1 MTTLTINKASFLN
14 ATFADGSISLHPVLA
29 RQLFKGIALYAQSNQ
44 SFPVESI
51 FSIEGFEKAHYQIE
65 EVSFDGSLYSY
76 LLTFIGYYA
85 NNPYYKSPD
94 FISTA
99 FGKQLTLVT
108 DNALISKIQK
118 ENNYN

>member
-1 MTTLTINKASFLN
+1 MTTLIINKVSFLN

-29 RQLFKGIALYAQSNQ
+29 RQLFKGIVLYAQSNQ

-65 EVSFDGSLYSY
+65 EVSFDGSSYSY
-76 LLTFIGYYA
+76 LLTFIGYYV
-85 NNPYYKSPD
+85 NNPYKKSPD
-94 FISTA
+94 FISNA
-99 FGKQLTLVT
+99 FGKTLTLIT
-108 DNALISKIQK
+108 DSALISKIQR